1 MVLRYQ
7 PWRREGVSFRSS
19 RASEASP
26 FATLA
31 SHGEKG
37 YLCRVGGEHDSPAS
51 SIHYRSFDYPLA
63 MGLLG
68 KFIKKDSTTFSP
80 ASVLPE
86 IMKTLTEEGYRPVRD
101 AEVRVVYEEEEI
113 LCCFYYSEEEPDFLL
128 VQATFERGAFDEVD
142 DRSLH
147 RACAQLSQKQ
157 KVSKAYIDEEGDVV
171 VAVETFLFAGV
182 SLAPLALHMSRAL
195 GVALASF
202 YDILEELSEGKK
214 TK

>member
-1 MVLRYQ
+1 M
-7 PWRREGVSFRSS
+7 
-19 RASEASP
+19 A
-26 FATLA
+26 
-31 SHGEKG
+31 
-37 YLCRVGGEHDSPAS
+37 
-51 SIHYRSFDYPLA
+51 
-63 MGLLG
+63 LLG
-68 KFIKKDSTTFSP
+68 KFFKKDSTVFSP

-86 IMKTLTEEGYRPVRD
+86 IMKTLTEEGYHPMRD

-142 DRSLH
+142 DPSLH
-147 RACAQLSQKQ
+147 RACAQLSHRQ

-202 YDILEELSEGKK
+202 YDILEELLGRKPAEVDSANYLYVADEDPHP
-214 TK
+214 

>member
-31 SHGEKG
+31 SHGGKG

-86 IMKTLTEEGYRPVRD
+86 IMEALTEEGYHPVRD

-128 VQATFERGAFDEVD
+128 VQATFERGVFDEVD

-147 RACAQLSQKQ
+147 RACTRLSQKQ
-157 KVSKAYIDEEGDVV
+157 KVSKAYID
-171 VAVETFLFAGV
+171 
-182 SLAPLALHMSRAL
+182 
-195 GVALASF
+195 
-202 YDILEELSEGKK
+202 
-214 TK
+214 